1 MKNKII
7 FSDEQKTDVVDLYE
21 KLHMSTR
28 TIADKYNCSNSTI
41 RRLLQSC
48 NVQFRDRYNSA
59 QKKIQISEYQVV
71 SDMYNNGMTIYEI
84 ANSFNCSV
92 GPVIKALKHMNVQMR
107 PNGFT
112 KEDALKMYNMYN
124 DGLSLD
130 KIASLYETDRHT
142 VGRVLKRNELF
153 IDRKTYHCNE
163 HYFDSIDTPN
173 KAYILGLL
181 WSDGCNFDKTGVIK
195 LQLQERDKH
204 ILEEISIETS
214 SDMPL
219 YFTPLY
225 EKNHNWSNT
234 YTLTFRSRHMSD
246 VLKSYGMVPRKS
258 LVLEFP
264 HWMSCDLYSHFLRG
278 YMDGDGSISVNT
290 QGISRVSM
298 VGTTMFLYTVKDIC
312 TNLGIKSSIR
322 LKNDSDV
329 VATLYITSAS
339 GRISFLNYIYQGAG
353 LKLNR
358 KYNKYQQILEQHN
371 INNSLVS

>member
-7 FSDEQKTDVVDLYE
+7 FSDKQKREIIDLYE
-21 KLHMSTR
+21 KSHMSTR
-28 TIADKYNCSNSTI
+28 TIADKYNCSGSTI
-41 RRLLQSC
+41 RRFLKNC
-48 NVQFRDRYNSA
+48 DVQFRDRYSVV
-59 QKKIQISEYQVV
+59 QKKIQTSDYQVV
-71 SDMYNNGMTIYEI
+71 VDMYNTGMTIYEI
-84 ANSFNCSV
+84 ANHFNCSV
-92 GPVIKALKHMNVQMR
+92 GPVAKALKYMNVQMR
-107 PNGFT
+107 SNGFT
-112 KEDALKMYNMYN
+112 KEDALEMYQIYK

-130 KIASLYETDRHT
+130 KIANLYETDRHT

-153 IDRKTYHCNE
+153 VDRKTYHCNE
-163 HYFDSIDTPN
+163 HY
-173 KAYILGLL
+173 
-181 WSDGCNFDKTGVIK
+181 FDKTGVIK

-225 EKNHNWSNT
+225 EKNPNWSNT

-278 YMDGDGSISVNT
+278 YMDGDGSISVNA
-290 QGISRVSM
+290 QGVSQVSM
-298 VGTTMFLYTVKDIC
+298 IGTTMFLDTVKEIC
-312 TNLGIKSSIR
+312 TKLRIKSSIR
-322 LKNDSDV
+322 LKNCSDV
-329 VATLYITSAS
+329 IATLYITSAS
-339 GRISFLNYIYQGAG
+339 GRISFLNYIYQDTD

-358 KYNKYQQILEQHN
+358 KYQKYQQILEQYN